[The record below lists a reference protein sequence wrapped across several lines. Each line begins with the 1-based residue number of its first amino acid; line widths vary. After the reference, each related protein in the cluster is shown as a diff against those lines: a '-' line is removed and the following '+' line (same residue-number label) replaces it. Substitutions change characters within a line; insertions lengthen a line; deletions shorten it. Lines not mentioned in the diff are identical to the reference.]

1 MEHTHITENLKA
13 HFLKLYQMVICDDD
27 FSTLELKML
36 YQCAEEKG
44 ISSKHLDD
52 ILSNPINIKS
62 IVPQNIEEKVD
73 YLYDLTVMMWVDGEV
88 SPNEYSTMEKYVLMF
103 GFLEENIKAIVDY
116 LVEAVKIG
124 KSKNEILYELK
135 H

>member
-1 MEHTHITENLKA
+1 MENNHITENLKA
-13 HFLKLYQMVICDDD
+13 HFLRLYQMAICHDD

-62 IVPQNIEEKVD
+62 IIPQNIEEKVD
-73 YLYDLTVMMWVDGEV
+73 YLYDLAVMMWADGEV

-103 GFLEENIKAIVDY
+103 GFLEENVKAIVNY
-116 LVEAVKIG
+116 LIEAIKIG